1 VNPRQRRKEIHPSL
15 ANYLSLHNPQ
25 PTHPLTHTVS
35 LPPVPC
41 RTTKARLH
49 PSVHALRSPQ
59 QSPAARPPP
68 QSLARPPARR
78 NDHPSNLQDS
88 KSKATWRWPF
98 SANHS
103 VPTTPFIIPF
113 PSLGCCCC
121 VAGRQSVRPSLS
133 AVHRRRAG
141 CCVSGGCYTVPPQ
154 SPSHS
159 LTPSIPPSR
168 GTGQRAVGGGDS
180 ECSLPT
186 YYLLHVNSEMSPTP
200 PSWRKKAFRSRVAR
214 DRLIDCRCCLLCH
227 S

>member
-1 VNPRQRRKEIHPSL
+1 VCKESSHFPLIITPSYVLRTSRSLSHPSEVSEPKTTTKRDPSKPRKL
-15 ANYLSLHNPQ
+15 PLSSQ
-25 PTHPLTHTVS
+25 PTAHTHTPTHTHTVS

-59 QSPAARPPP
+59 ESPAASPPS

-78 NDHPSNLQDS
+78 NDHPSNMQDS

-121 VAGRQSVRPSLS
+121 VAGRQSVRPSFS

-141 CCVSGGCYTVPPQ
+141 CCVSGGVLYRTSTVTL
-154 SPSHS
+154 S
-159 LTPSIPPSR
+159 LTHSIDPSLSR
-168 GTGQRAVGGGDS
+168 NWATGGG
-180 ECSLPT
+180 
-186 YYLLHVNSEMSPTP
+186 
-200 PSWRKKAFRSRVAR
+200 RR
-214 DRLIDCRCCLLCH
+214 
-227 S
+227 